1 MTLSMKV
8 QRDVLLYTTLS
19 SPRPNFTPLLHL
31 IQAKRERE
39 WEKKSEIRVIHFASH
54 LSLSLSLSLSLKAG
68 RVSRVLGVKNSI
80 S

>member
-8 QRDVLLYTTLS
+8 QRDVPLYTTLS
-19 SPRPNFTPLLHL
+19 STRPDFTPFAPPHSS
-31 IQAKRERE
+31 
-39 WEKKSEIRVIHFASH
+39 KKSEREIHVIHFASH
-54 LSLSLSLSLSLKAG
+54 LSLSLKAG